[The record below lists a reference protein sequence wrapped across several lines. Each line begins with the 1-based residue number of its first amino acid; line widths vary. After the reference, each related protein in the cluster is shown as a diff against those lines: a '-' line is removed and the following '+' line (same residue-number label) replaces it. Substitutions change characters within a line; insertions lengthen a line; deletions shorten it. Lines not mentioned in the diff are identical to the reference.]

1 MRKISIIG
9 GGQAGLLLGFALLD
23 KGYSVSLYTD
33 RSPEQVLNSR
43 IPSTAFLFESTLATE
58 RELGLNFWEDLVPYG
73 EGMHVDFRGPDGSI
87 GLTVQGRLGDLQ
99 GQALDQRTKFSR
111 WLQEFPRRGGKLV
124 IQAVSV
130 ADLEKIAAES
140 DLTMVAAGK
149 GQINAFFARDDE
161 RSVHSAPPRNLAAM
175 LLTGPKLTGDHPW
188 KRVPFRPLRFNFIAG
203 VGEYFSL
210 PFYTHTRGECRSFLF
225 EAIPGGP
232 MDRFQDAKD
241 GHELLEIAR
250 QVIAEFAPDD
260 LHHMEGAELTDED
273 AWLKGAFTP
282 TVRKP
287 IGQLPSGACVMAI
300 GDTAVLNDPIAG
312 QGSNNAARMVRH
324 LVARIVANGN
334 AAFDAAWMKDT
345 FETFWDES
353 AMYTTAFTNALLNPP
368 GEPVMTVLG
377 AASQHP
383 PVADAFMRC
392 FDNPRN
398 YWPWIA
404 DLDEARRFVAERTE
418 ERCAA

>member
-23 KGYSVSLYTD
+23 KGYSVTLYTD
-33 RSPEQVLNSR
+33 RSPEQLLNSR
-43 IPSTAFLFESTLATE
+43 IPSTAFLFESALATE
-58 RELGLNFWEDLVPYG
+58 RALGLNFWEDLVPYG

-87 GLTVQGRLGDLQ
+87 GLTVQGRLGDLS

-111 WLQEFPRRGGKLV
+111 WMQEFPLRGGKLV
-124 IQAVSV
+124 MQAVSV
-130 ADLEKIAAES
+130 SDLEKIAAAS
-140 DLTMVAAGK
+140 DLTVVAAGK
-149 GQINAFFARDDE
+149 GPITALFPRDDA
-161 RSVHSAPPRNLAAM
+161 RSEHLSPPRHLAAL
-175 LLTGPKLTGDHPW
+175 LLTGPRLLGDRPW
-188 KRVPFRPLRFNFIAG
+188 KRVPFRPLRFNFVAG
-203 VGEYFSL
+203 VGEFFSL
-210 PFYTHTRGECRSFLF
+210 PFYTHTHADGECRSFLF

-232 MDRFQDAKD
+232 MDVFQEARD
-241 GHELLEIAR
+241 GREMLEIAR
-250 QVIAEFAPDD
+250 RVVSEFAPDD
-260 LHHMEGAELTDED
+260 LPHLEGAELTDDE

-282 TVRKP
+282 IVRQP
-287 IGQLPSGACVMAI
+287 VGRLPSGGVVMSI

-324 LVARIVANGN
+324 LLPRIQARGNG
-334 AAFDAAWMKDT
+334 AFDAAWMEEV
-345 FETFWDES
+345 FEDFWNES
-353 AMYTTAFTNALLNPP
+353 ALYTTAFTNALLNPP
-368 GEPVMTVLG
+368 GAPLMEVLG

-404 DLDEARRFVAERTE
+404 DFDEARRFIAART
-418 ERCAA
+418 AQ